1 MEGYVTINN
10 SNHCITNSDHYYLT
24 TTCDF
29 VRESTFNAEVA
40 KLSRLVRLEQRN
52 RWRNTRLKR
61 K

>member
-10 SNHCITNSDHYYLT
+10 SNNRYYST

-29 VRESTFNAEVA
+29 VRESTFNTEVA
-40 KLSRLVRLEQRN
+40 KLNRLIRLEQRN